1 VKNLTDIQ
9 SGGAARAEQNA
20 WLKTI
25 GVDVEAIQSAA
36 RASSTPPT
44 LDVNAGPAQV
54 ASPSPA
60 LGNYTVDVSARPDL
74 GLPDSARTSQRT
86 PTHYKE
92 HEEPVAEAAKPAQ
105 ATPTHYQEFREPEAA
120 DDAQPAFPGA
130 SHYSAPLVDLT
141 KKSSDLPDDDSDDEN
156 GSENGPYGQATE
168 ASGDEARAAD
178 ASAVGGADDQEIE
191 PQTPVETG
199 MKTKRVDAKYEG
211 EHNKAGWRKEIWKV
225 DAEDTRITTK
235 LYSKE
240 EQAANR
246 LVQKAGGKFKM
257 GDGQATDNLKKGFA
271 MDETGRM
278 VAFKEDEKEKITSDP
293 YDGEERREET
303 TAHPTAVVRSDPNA
317 RVEVTHHS
325 TALGGESVYDED
337 GKPVRDAESRRIM
350 RSKPA
355 ALAGIVEFNNEGQIK
370 NITNQSGH
378 YKPTVDYLLQG
389 VEYLM
394 KQGAF
399 FEDEVVRMTDN
410 VAEGEKYK
418 PLKDSDPDY
427 KLYKNV
433 QAKLADGKKLA
444 ARIRALSEA
453 LDKEEDEKKAAEIGG
468 QLEKLKG
475 ELDTLKALVDKSQ
488 EDLRKKGVGPANR
501 LRRDARAEFLDVKP
515 DMTGSEVHAAQ
526 TTIQHVGDFLATG
539 GDYQK
544 KGDKKTQAE
553 RKEVAL
559 KDLKSDPAP
568 RRFAPTGSLEE
579 QKARKEAALKKF
591 RGPGGGKK

>member
-1 VKNLTDIQ
+1 MKNLTDIQ

-25 GVDVEAIQSAA
+25 GVDVEAIQSAV
-36 RASSTPPT
+36 RASTPPT

-74 GLPDSARTSQRT
+74 GLSDSARTSQKT
-86 PTHYKE
+86 PTHYR
-92 HEEPVAEAAKPAQ
+92 
-105 ATPTHYQEFREPEAA
+105 EFREPEAA
-120 DDAQPAFPGA
+120 DPAQPAFPGA
-130 SHYSAPLVDLT
+130 SNYMAPLVDLT
-141 KKSSDLPDDDSDDEN
+141 TQSSDTSDDDDDDSDDEN
-156 GSENGPYGQATE
+156 DAAEGPYGQATE

-178 ASAVGGADDQEIE
+178 PSAAGGADDIEIE
-191 PQTPVETG
+191 PHTPVETG
-199 MKTKRVDAKYEG
+199 MKSLRVDAKKYEG

-235 LYSKE
+235 LYSEE

-246 LVQKAGGKFKM
+246 LVQKSGGKFKL
-257 GDGQATDNLKKGFA
+257 GDGQATDNLKRGFA

-278 VAFKEDEKEKITSDP
+278 VAFKEDAREKITPDP

-303 TAHPTAVVRSDPNA
+303 TDHPTKVVKDDPSA
-317 RVEVTHHS
+317 RVEITHHS
-325 TALGGESVYDED
+325 TVLGGEAVLDEH
-337 GKPVRDAESRRIM
+337 GKPVLDAEGRPMM
-350 RSKPA
+350 RSKAA
-355 ALAGIVEFNNEGQIK
+355 ALAGDVEFNNAGQIK
-370 NITNQSGH
+370 NITNKSGH

-389 VEYLM
+389 VEHLM

-399 FEDEVVRMTDN
+399 FEDEVVRMTDE

-444 ARIRALSEA
+444 ARIRTLSEA

-488 EDLRKKGVGPANR
+488 EHLRKHGVGPSNR
-501 LRRDARAEFLDVKP
+501 LRWDARAEFLEVKKG
-515 DMTGSEVHAAQ
+515 MTGADVHAAP
-526 TTIQHVGDFLATG
+526 TTAMHVGEFLKTG
-539 GDYQK
+539 GGYENEKLREDGEDEGK
-544 KGDKKTQAE
+544 DQASL
-553 RKEVAL
+553 KEEAL
-559 KDLKSDPAP
+559 KDLKGDPAP
-568 RRFAPTGSLEE
+568 RRFAPNLSGTPEE
-579 QKARKEAALKKF
+579 QDARKKAALEALRKPRPK
-591 RGPGGGKK
+591 GGGKK